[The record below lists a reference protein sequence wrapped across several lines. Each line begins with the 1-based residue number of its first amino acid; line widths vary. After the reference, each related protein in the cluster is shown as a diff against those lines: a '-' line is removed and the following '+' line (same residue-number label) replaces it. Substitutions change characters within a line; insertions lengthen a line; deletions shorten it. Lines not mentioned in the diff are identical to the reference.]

1 LSLKNK
7 SFKISFGVLSIVTVA
22 VFLVPFGNSESLS
35 NSDILSAFT
44 ALAANPKTHFIEMNA
59 SSLPNGQLA
68 YQMISHKIERSN
80 GLTNVS
86 WDATVSRYG
95 KNPTPSIPG
104 PAIIIHEGDQV
115 FLKLVNNLGGDCVSV
130 HVHGVHYTIED
141 DGTLASTN
149 KVEDS
154 CATIDSPKTYHWVA
168 GKGTAGTWPYHDHT
182 FGGETGAEDRGLF
195 GAVIV
200 NKGGTKAFIDGKF
213 SWIPVKNIDKEY
225 VLYMVKTSFWGI
237 EIDNNNRGLQTPLW
251 VNPTLVAKQNDEVR
265 FHVLGLGSEFH
276 TFHMHAHRWVDQ
288 GTTDV
293 IDTKTIGPLER
304 HVFVVKAGEA
314 VGSGDWMY
322 HCHVFNHMRAGMTGF
337 MQVSPDGGASIPGP
351 SPLV

>member
-1 LSLKNK
+1 LKLKNK
-7 SFKISFGVLSIVTVA
+7 SFKIGFGILSIITVA
-22 VFLVPFGNSESLS
+22 FFLIPFGNSEFQ
-35 NSDILSAFT
+35 SDSELFSAFT

-68 YQMISHKIERSN
+68 YQMISHKVDSGN
-80 GLTNVS
+80 GLTR
-86 WDATVSRYG
+86 DITVARYG
-95 KNPTPSIPG
+95 ENPTPSIPG
-104 PAIIIHEGDQV
+104 PAIIINQGDEV
-115 FLKLVNNLGGDCVSV
+115 FLKLVNKIGGDCVSV
-130 HVHGVHYTIED
+130 HVHGVHYSIGD

-168 GKGTAGTWPYHDHT
+168 GKGTVGTWPYHDHT

-195 GAVIV
+195 GVVIV
-200 NKGGTKAFIDGKF
+200 DRPGTKAFIDGKM
-213 SWIPVKNIDKEY
+213 SWIPVKKIDKEY
-225 VLYMVKTSFWGI
+225 VLYMVKTSFWGL
-237 EIDNNNRGLQTPLW
+237 EIDNNKGGLQTPLW
-251 VNPTLVAKQNDEVR
+251 VNPTLLAKQNDEVR
-265 FHVLGLGSEFH
+265 FHVVGLGSEFH

-293 IDTKTIGPLER
+293 IDTKNIGPLAR

-322 HCHVFNHMRAGMTGF
+322 HCHVFNHMRAGMTGIF
-337 MQVSPDGGASIPGP
+337 QVSAAGGPSIPGP